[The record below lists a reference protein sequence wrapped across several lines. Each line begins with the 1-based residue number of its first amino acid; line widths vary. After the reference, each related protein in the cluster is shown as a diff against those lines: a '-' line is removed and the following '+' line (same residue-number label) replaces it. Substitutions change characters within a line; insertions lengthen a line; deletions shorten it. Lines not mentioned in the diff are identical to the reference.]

1 MPLLGFLLESE
12 SNTCGEYRG
21 KVSYML
27 FPLIQSS
34 LREEITRRNLLSVD
48 KSVTKHPFTS
58 REIIQL
64 FIGILDAVQEMHSRG
79 YAHRDVKLENVLLDD
94 ISSLPSSRS
103 RGFSNSSSSTGSSTN
118 LRPVL
123 MDFGSA
129 VGPLHVPIKTR
140 SQLMTLVDDAAT
152 NCTVSYRA
160 PELFEGGAMYGEE
173 DIDLSK
179 ADVWSLGCLLFAL
192 MFGASPFECEL
203 RGEETIRIVDC
214 SYLRILG
221 NVPKPLPGTKMSK
234 WYAPELMDLTTW
246 ILNKDRF
253 QRPKLDEVQSR
264 VEELLLKFQ
273 GERCWLLK
281 DESQYHWDRNGN
293 STTTIVENLEINQS
307 ASVDEND
314 MEALLRRV

>member
-1 MPLLGFLLESE
+1 MPLLGFFLESE
-12 SNTCGEYRG
+12 STTCGEYRG

-27 FPLIQSS
+27 FPLIRSS

-48 KSVTKHPFTS
+48 QSVTKHPFTS

-64 FIGILDAVQEMHSRG
+64 FAGVVDAVQEMHSRG
-79 YAHRDVKLENVLLDD
+79 YAHRDIKLENVLLDD
-94 ISSLPSSRS
+94 NSSLPSSRNK
-103 RGFSNSSSSTGSSTN
+103 GFIGSSSTH

-129 VGPLHVPIKTR
+129 TGPLHVPIKTR

-214 SYLRILG
+214 TYLRILA

-234 WYAPELMDLTTW
+234 WYSPELMDCAIW
-246 ILNKDRF
+246 ILNKDRVK
-253 QRPKLDEVQSR
+253 RPNLDEVTSR
-264 VEELLLKFQ
+264 VEELLTKFQ
-273 GERCWLLK
+273 GERCWIAE
-281 DESQYHWDRNGN
+281 DERQNYWDQNGY
-293 STTTIVENLEINQS
+293 SSATLMENLDTNQTLS
-307 ASVDEND
+307 MDEDD
-314 MEALLRRV
+314 MESLLRRV

>member
-1 MPLLGFLLESE
+1 
-12 SNTCGEYRG
+12 
-21 KVSYML
+21 
-27 FPLIQSS
+27 
-34 LREEITRRNLLSVD
+34 
-48 KSVTKHPFTS
+48 
-58 REIIQL
+58 
-64 FIGILDAVQEMHSRG
+64 
-79 YAHRDVKLENVLLDD
+79 
-94 ISSLPSSRS
+94 
-103 RGFSNSSSSTGSSTN
+103 
-118 LRPVL
+118 

-129 VGPLHVPIKTR
+129 FGPLHVPIKSR

-160 PELFEGGAMYGEE
+160 PELFEGGAMHGEE

-179 ADVWSLGCLLFAL
+179 ADVWSLGCLLFAI

-253 QRPKLDEVQSR
+253 QRPKLDEVKSR

-273 GERCWLLK
+273 GERCWLEK
-281 DESQYHWDRNGN
+281 DDSQYLWNRNRNGN
-293 STTTIVENLEINQS
+293 SSTTIVENLDIS
-307 ASVDEND
+307 SVSVDADD